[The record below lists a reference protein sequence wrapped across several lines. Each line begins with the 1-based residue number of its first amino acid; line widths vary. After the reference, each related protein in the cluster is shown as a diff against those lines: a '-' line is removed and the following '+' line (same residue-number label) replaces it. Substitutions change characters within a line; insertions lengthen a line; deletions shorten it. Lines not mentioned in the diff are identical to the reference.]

1 MYSVRSRNRV
11 DGQPSFASDGLEQ
24 EFFFF
29 LIVKDLGITPLW
41 KLDNNIETWL
51 RNVTEIKGKI
61 KGGWHYSR
69 EENPAMQN
77 EKRYSERYWK
87 VLGESEVLE
96 AKGGEI
102 F

>member
-1 MYSVRSRNRV
+1 M
-11 DGQPSFASDGLEQ
+11 
-24 EFFFF
+24 
-29 LIVKDLGITPLW
+29 KDLGITPLW
-41 KLDNNIETWL
+41 KLDNNIEKWL
-51 RNVTEIKGKI
+51 RDVTEIKGKI
-61 KGGWHYSR
+61 KSGWCYSR

-96 AKGGEI
+96 AKGGEN